1 MRTGIK
7 PQRERS
13 EGKNA
18 FWSYFLILR
27 ISFIISKCDAPF
39 ERRPE
44 KLKYGVNV
52 FSWLDFQNVWAK

>member
-1 MRTGIK
+1 MGIK

-39 ERRPE
+39 EMRLE
-44 KLKYGVNV
+44 KAE
-52 FSWLDFQNVWAK
+52 VWGKRFFMVRLS

>member
-1 MRTGIK
+1 MRTGFK

-39 ERRPE
+39 EMRLE
-44 KLKYGVNV
+44 KAE
-52 FSWLDFQNVWAK
+52 VWGKRFFMVRLS